1 MSLQKETVKEVPIEK
16 LSVEQLNYVGQ
27 QIEKEIKN
35 YSQYYSSLRAVNNK
49 YLDNKEYIKQLKEY
63 KDKEILVPMTSSLYI
78 PGKCADVKKLTIEI
92 GANFFVETTIEK
104 AEKFCDRKIE
114 NLKKNMAD
122 IDKIIQ
128 EKNDQLNVV
137 NQNLIQKQV
146 SQPKETKKETQQ
158 EKNDKKILEIIST
171 LPNYNYLTSKY
182 IEFPETMYNLL
193 E

>member
-16 LSVEQLNYVGQ
+16 LTVDQLNYVGQ

-78 PGKCADVKKLTIEI
+78 PGKCSDIKKLTIEI
-92 GANFFVETTIEK
+92 GANFFVETTVEK

-114 NLKKNMAD
+114 NLKKNMTE

-128 EKNDQLNVV
+128 DKNDQLNVV
-137 NQNLIQKQV
+137 NQNLI
-146 SQPKETKKETQQ
+146 SSSTKRI
-158 EKNDKKILEIIST
+158 KKI
-171 LPNYNYLTSKY
+171 NN
-182 IEFPETMYNLL
+182 
-193 E
+193 

>member
-1 MSLQKETVKEVPIEK
+1 MSLQKETVREIPIEK
-16 LSVEQLNYVGQ
+16 LSIEQLNYVGQ

-78 PGKCADVKKLTIEI
+78 PGKCKDIKKLTIEI
-92 GANFFVETTIEK
+92 GANFFVETTVEK

-114 NLKKNMAD
+114 SLKKNMD
-122 IDKIIQ
+122 SIDKLIQ

-137 NQNLIQKQV
+137 NQNLIEKQV
-146 SQPKETKKETQQ
+146 TAPKESKK
-158 EKNDKKILEIIST
+158 
-171 LPNYNYLTSKY
+171 
-182 IEFPETMYNLL
+182 
-193 E
+193 

>member
-104 AEKFCDRKIE
+104 AILLIKSLIFCFALLLSFSNFFKDFILFIFIFNKPKFI
-114 NLKKNMAD
+114 N
-122 IDKIIQ
+122 
-128 EKNDQLNVV
+128 
-137 NQNLIQKQV
+137 
-146 SQPKETKKETQQ
+146 
-158 EKNDKKILEIIST
+158 ISD
-171 LPNYNYLTSKY
+171 
-182 IEFPETMYNLL
+182 
-193 E
+193 

>member
-78 PGKCADVKKLTIEI
+78 PGKCSDVKKLTVEI
-92 GANFFVETTIEK
+92 GANFFVETTVEK
-104 AEKFCDRKIE
+104 ALKFCDRKLE
-114 NLKKNMAD
+114 NLKVNMEN
-122 IDKIIQ
+122 IDKLIQ

-137 NQNLIQKQV
+137 NQNLIEKQV
-146 SQPKETKKETQQ
+146 NAPKESKK
-158 EKNDKKILEIIST
+158 
-171 LPNYNYLTSKY
+171 
-182 IEFPETMYNLL
+182 
-193 E
+193 

>member
-16 LSVEQLNYVGQ
+16 LTVDQLNYVGQ

-78 PGKCADVKKLTIEI
+78 PGKCSDVKKLTVEI
-92 GANFFVETTIEK
+92 GANFFVETTVEK
-104 AEKFCDRKIE
+104 AEKFCDRKLE
-114 NLKKNMAD
+114 NLKINMD
-122 IDKIIQ
+122 NIDKLIQ

-137 NQNLIQKQV
+137 NQNLIEKQV
-146 SQPKETKKETQQ
+146 NAPKEGKK
-158 EKNDKKILEIIST
+158 
-171 LPNYNYLTSKY
+171 
-182 IEFPETMYNLL
+182 
-193 E
+193 

>member
-1 MSLQKETVKEVPIEK
+1 MSLQREPVKEVPIEK

-78 PGKCADVKKLTIEI
+78 PGKTTDVKKLMIEI
-92 GANFFVETTIEK
+92 GTNFFVETTIEK
-104 AEKFCDRKIE
+104 ADKFCDRRIE
-114 NLKKNMAD
+114 NLKKNMNE

-128 EKNDQLNVV
+128 DKNDQLNVV

-146 SQPKETKKETQQ
+146 AQPKESKK
-158 EKNDKKILEIIST
+158 
-171 LPNYNYLTSKY
+171 
-182 IEFPETMYNLL
+182 
-193 E
+193 

>member
-1 MSLQKETVKEVPIEK
+1 MSLQKETVREIPIEK
-16 LSVEQLNYVGQ
+16 LSIEQLNYVGQ

-78 PGKCADVKKLTIEI
+78 PGKCKDIKKLTIEI
-92 GANFFVETTIEK
+92 GANFFVETTVEK

-114 NLKKNMAD
+114 SLKKNMD
-122 IDKIIQ
+122 SIDKLIQ

-137 NQNLIQKQV
+137 NQNLIEKQV
-146 SQPKETKKETQQ
+146 AAPKESKK
-158 EKNDKKILEIIST
+158 
-171 LPNYNYLTSKY
+171 
-182 IEFPETMYNLL
+182 
-193 E
+193 

>member
-1 MSLQKETVKEVPIEK
+1 MSSLLKETMREVPIEK
-16 LSVEQLNYVGQ
+16 LSLEQLNYVGQ

-35 YSQYYSSLRAVNNK
+35 YSQYYSSLRAVSNK

-63 KDKEILVPMTSSLYI
+63 KEKEILVPMTSSLYI
-78 PGKCADVKKLTIEI
+78 PGKCSDIKKLTVEI

-114 NLKKNMAD
+114 NFKKNMTE

-128 EKNDQLNVV
+128 DKNDQLNVV

-146 SQPKETKKETQQ
+146 SQPTEGKK
-158 EKNDKKILEIIST
+158 
-171 LPNYNYLTSKY
+171 
-182 IEFPETMYNLL
+182 
-193 E
+193 